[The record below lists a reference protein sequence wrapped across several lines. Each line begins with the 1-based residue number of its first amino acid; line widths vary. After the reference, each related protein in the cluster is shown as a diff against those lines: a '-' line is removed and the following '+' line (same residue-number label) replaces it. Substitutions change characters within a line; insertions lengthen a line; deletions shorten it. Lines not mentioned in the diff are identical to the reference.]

1 MVTPIIP
8 IESQP
13 QPGWGL
19 FPDDAKDDSVL
30 YLEQLI
36 AGQHSFN
43 KHMWHGGVTSEPII
57 KKPKIR
63 VKKKA
68 ATIKQ
73 SLQTSQ
79 PSARK
84 QRRISSYFTRSTTQ
98 SFTNVQ
104 LTEMVIQLS
113 TQMKQLKREMKRR
126 KKRSHA
132 RLSSFNKLFSR
143 RKQSNTPPHT
153 PEPSHNQ
160 VNCKEHTFCQI
171 NSFVFSPL
179 MKNSFLV
186 SGSSPNGDR

>member
-1 MVTPIIP
+1 
-8 IESQP
+8 
-13 QPGWGL
+13 
-19 FPDDAKDDSVL
+19 
-30 YLEQLI
+30 
-36 AGQHSFN
+36 
-43 KHMWHGGVTSEPII
+43 MWHGGVISEPII
-57 KKPKIR
+57 NKPKIR
-63 VKKKA
+63 VKKKS

-73 SLQTSQ
+73 SLQTRQ

-84 QRRISSYFTRSTTQ
+84 QRRISSYFTCSTTQ